1 MGQSLNQSNQYHAI
15 NPLTDATSSENNA
28 PNNNQQSFKEQ
39 TKEFLSNL
47 EDILIKQ
54 NQNFLGSIKTTL
66 TDIIRQENQNLAN
79 AIHQENQTLANA
91 IRQENQNL
99 ANAIHQ
105 ENQTLVNNLGYIIR
119 KQNQAHN
126 EEIKKIIK
134 NEIKEQLKSSNS
146 ITEESK
152 EISEKSY
159 LTFTFAPKPKEPMD
173 NKNAKNKKI
182 KKKVNKNLK
191 NDFFLEYDSKINR
204 GDASLN
210 SKEDLKIVGDEF
222 NNTIR
227 NKLTSDIND
236 SNYIKNNDAFMEI
249 KSDIS
254 SGLGNKCT
262 FVFKKKIIK

>member
-47 EDILIKQ
+47 EEILIKQ

-66 TDIIRQENQNLAN
+66 TDVIRQENQNLAN

-91 IRQENQNL
+91 IRQENQN
-99 ANAIHQ
+99 
-105 ENQTLVNNLGYIIR
+105 LVNNLGYIIR

-173 NKNAKNKKI
+173 NKNPKNKKI

-210 SKEDLKIVGDEF
+210 SKEDLKIMGDEF

-236 SNYIKNNDAFMEI
+236 SNYIKNNDTFMEI

-254 SGLGNKCT
+254 SGLGNKCK